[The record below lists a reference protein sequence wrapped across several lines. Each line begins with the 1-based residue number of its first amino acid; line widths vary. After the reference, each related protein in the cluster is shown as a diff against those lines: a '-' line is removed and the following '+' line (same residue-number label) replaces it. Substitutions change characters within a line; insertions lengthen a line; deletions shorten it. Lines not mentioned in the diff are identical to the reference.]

1 MTYEFNY
8 YCGTE
13 AEQFTFYRIPKA
25 LFKDER
31 FKGLSSDAKLL
42 YGLMLDRM
50 SLSIK
55 NDWLDELDRAYIY
68 YTMESAMENLV
79 ATGVSKKKIR
89 IIYNGVQPI
98 QLLCEEEKKKVFES
112 FGIECGTKI
121 VSIVARLE
129 EFKGHEYFI
138 DTAKI
143 VAEKGYDAK
152 FVIAGTGSRKEFL
165 EQYAKEQQTDNVVF
179 LDFVSNVSDLNNIT
193 YIQVNASLYEAFGLA
208 VVEAMRVGVPAVVS
222 GYGGN
227 LEVVENN
234 INGFVINGQDS
245 TAFAERIIQLLDDEK
260 LYSEMS
266 ANSVKRYSENF
277 TAYAMTKNTE
287 KFYDE
292 ILGGTDYENKV

>member
-1 MTYEFNY
+1 M
-8 YCGTE
+8 
-13 AEQFTFYRIPKA
+13 
-25 LFKDER
+25 
-31 FKGLSSDAKLL
+31 
-42 YGLMLDRM
+42 
-50 SLSIK
+50 
-55 NDWLDELDRAYIY
+55 
-68 YTMESAMENLV
+68 
-79 ATGVSKKKIR
+79 
-89 IIYNGVQPI
+89 
-98 QLLCEEEKKKVFES
+98 
-112 FGIECGTKI
+112 
-121 VSIVARLE
+121 
-129 EFKGHEYFI
+129 
-138 DTAKI
+138 
-143 VAEKGYDAK
+143 
-152 FVIAGTGSRKEFL
+152 
-165 EQYAKEQQTDNVVF
+165 
-179 LDFVSNVSDLNNIT
+179 NNIT

-266 ANSVKRYSENF
+266 ANSVKRYNENF